1 MRILLFI
8 LVIFFTCQVLAQKNT
23 PEDFGFRHFQTIYK
37 GETVDILL
45 KSKKGDEQKKKPIF
59 LFCQGSLPKPLIIKD
74 GESVYGTFPFKTD
87 SLERDY
93 HIAIISKP
101 FIPLVVEASLL
112 GHGFTYNDPLTKEFP
127 VQYSD
132 RNLLDYYVLR
142 NLSVID
148 FLQKLDFVDDS
159 TLVVAGHSEGST
171 IASKLAMKC
180 KKVTHL
186 IYAGGNPLGRIL
198 SIIAEARVTE
208 SDSTNFAEHEFDYWQ
223 QVVND
228 KNSMDNSKG
237 DTHKATY
244 DFSIPPIHYLEKL
257 RIPVLV
263 SYGTKDWSA
272 PYNDYLR
279 VEIMRQQKKNFTFK
293 AYIGLEHNFFPLT
306 TTGEP
311 NFDIFNW
318 DNVANDWRNWLR

>member
-1 MRILLFI
+1 MRNLL
-8 LVIFFTCQVLAQKNT
+8 LVLTIFFCCQVFSQKNT
-23 PEDFGFRHFQTIYK
+23 PEEFGFRHFQTIYK
-37 GETVDILL
+37 GDTVDILM
-45 KSKKGDEQKKKPIF
+45 KSKKGDEQMRKPLL

-74 GESVYGTFPFKTD
+74 RDRAYATFPFKTD
-87 SLERDY
+87 SLEMDY

-101 FIPLVVEASLL
+101 FVPLIVEASIL
-112 GHGFTYNDPLTKEFP
+112 GRGFTYQDPLTKEFP
-127 VQYSD
+127 KNYSK

-142 NLSVID
+142 NLKAID
-148 FLQKLDFVDDS
+148 FLQKLDFLDDS
-159 TLVVAGHSEGST
+159 KLVVAGHSEGST
-171 IASKLAMKC
+171 IASKLVTKC

-186 IYAGGNPLGRIL
+186 IYAGGNPMGRIL
-198 SIIAEARVTE
+198 SIIAEARVSE
-208 SDSTNFAEHEFDYWQ
+208 SDSTKFAEGEFEYWQ

-228 KNSMDNSKG
+228 KNSMDKSNG

-263 SYGTKDWSA
+263 CYGTKDWSA

-279 VEIMRQQKKNFTFK
+279 VEMMRQNKKNFTFN

-306 TTGEP
+306 TSGQP
-311 NFDIFNW
+311 NYDIFNW
-318 DNVANDWRNWLR
+318 DNVANDWWDWLK